1 MLPQPKLGLL
11 CTDDKQI
18 IKAEWA
24 NDTIVQKFKLGYFQF
39 ESCKVRCSILECGKD
54 RRFDTQPGPVA
65 KKCNSKAYG
74 W

>member
-11 CTDDKQI
+11 WTDKQI

-54 RRFDTQPGPVA
+54 RHFDTQPGPVA
-65 KKCNSKAYG
+65 KKSNSKADN
-74 W
+74 